1 MAHTHAFC
9 YSQTKLEDA
18 IARILRAAAEAT
30 GKGVAADTRGADVLD
45 IGAEYGE
52 CEESD
57 DDLHTTSN
65 RCYNRAS
72 STQGSTDGKTR
83 QNATGAPLPLL
94 SSSWIEASPSHGQEN
109 RQDAQSGGKPRA
121 KKVDGF
127 ATQGIGPLGVFGS
140 LGKSWGGTAA
150 DGTAAPRPLG
160 SARLS
165 SGQVAT
171 QVCGCTHVF

>member
-1 MAHTHAFC
+1 M
-9 YSQTKLEDA
+9 EDA

-30 GKGVAADTRGADVLD
+30 GKGVATDTRGPDVLD

-52 CEESD
+52 CEREESD
-57 DDLHTTSN
+57 DEDLATSS
-65 RCYNRAS
+65 RCYNRES
-72 STQGSTDGKTR
+72 STQGLMDGK
-83 QNATGAPLPLL
+83 ASDAPS
-94 SSSWIEASPSHGQEN
+94 SSSWTEASPARGQEF
-109 RQDAQSGGKPRA
+109 RQDAQSGSKLRA

-140 LGKSWGGTAA
+140 LGKTWGGGAA
-150 DGTAAPRPLG
+150 DGMPAPRALG

-171 QVCGCTHVF
+171 QVCGPMHIPSCLAVQNDDVSCGL